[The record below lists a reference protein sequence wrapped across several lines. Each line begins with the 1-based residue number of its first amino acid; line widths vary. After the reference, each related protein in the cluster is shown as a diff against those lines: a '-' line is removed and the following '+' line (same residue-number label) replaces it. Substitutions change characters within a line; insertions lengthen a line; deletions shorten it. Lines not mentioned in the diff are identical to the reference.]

1 MFIFVTIKDYTVCC
15 TFLNCRVLGLPLTKK
30 AFTSTAVFPIYVCT
44 HIVIDCRYPLATTL
58 SFLLLFVQKREKIK
72 SAKKRNGKKY
82 KTQKSVF
89 ASPLLTAQS
98 HTLHC
103 NHFVFCSLVCPN
115 RGSHF
120 ALTSDMT
127 LCPYWDSDVD
137 EEDELDKKKID
148 IFHLIIAYNF

>member
-1 MFIFVTIKDYTVCC
+1 MFRVYFCYYYRLHGLLYILKMAGI
-15 TFLNCRVLGLPLTKK
+15 RVLGLPLTNK

-44 HIVIDCRYPLATTL
+44 HIVIDCRVQIP
-58 SFLLLFVQKREKIK
+58 SCNHFVFSSLVCPKEKKIK

-127 LCPYWDSDVD
+127 LCPY
-137 EEDELDKKKID
+137 
-148 IFHLIIAYNF
+148 

>member
-1 MFIFVTIKDYTVCC
+1 MLYIFKLSRFRAAPNKKSIYKYSCISYLRLHPYCHWLQIPSCNYFVFSSLVC
-15 TFLNCRVLGLPLTKK
+15 PKEK
-30 AFTSTAVFPIYVCT
+30 
-44 HIVIDCRYPLATTL
+44 
-58 SFLLLFVQKREKIK
+58 KIK

-127 LCPYWDSDVD
+127 LCPWRDSDVD
-137 EEDELDKKKID
+137 EEDELDKEKKID

>member
-1 MFIFVTIKDYTVCC
+1 MS
-15 TFLNCRVLGLPLTKK
+15 LT
-30 AFTSTAVFPIYVCT
+30 A
-44 HIVIDCRYPLATTL
+44 DTL
-58 SFLLLFVQKREKIK
+58 MQTLCLFFSCLSKGEKNKMRQKI
-72 SAKKRNGKKY
+72 RNGKKY

-127 LCPYWDSDVD
+127 LCPWRDSEDD
-137 EEDELDKKKID
+137 GEDELDKEKKID
-148 IFHLIIAYNF
+148 IFHLIIAYNS